1 MSFYSEDC
9 PACDDADKTLYVN
22 PVKNH
27 SSACSICFYV
37 QRGSFSG
44 VKQGELVAAM
54 KVGLRVFGSRIGVFG
69 SRGVFSS
76 RVGVFGSNGVFG
88 SQVGFW
94 FPRGG
99 VFGARLGFFSARGC
113 FQFL

>member
-1 MSFYSEDC
+1 MQHRKLLPKKISGTSFASRKNCGFLFVRSAIGSVQLAGSE
-9 PACDDADKTLYVN
+9 
-22 PVKNH
+22 
-27 SSACSICFYV
+27 
-37 QRGSFSG
+37 
-44 VKQGELVAAM
+44 
-54 KVGLRVFGSRIGVFG
+54 GLRAFGSRIGVFG

-76 RVGVFGSNGVFG
+76 RVGVFGSRGVFG